1 MPAPGT
7 IRTSNSQC
15 SFVTSKLGGREL
27 GSVMMM
33 MHWHVDDGITADAL
47 LSWTQTDWNGDGRS
61 VLWVGG
67 RALGGLAKA
76 LRPEV
81 SQGVDEDGPRDPRA
95 VHRLPLDVCAPFSP
109 VLIASQ
115 AEALS
120 ILKSA
125 LLSSALF
132 DLCPPLCICEHV
144 HRDILA
150 CYLYQVPPLSGEYQD
165 LRLQVRP
172 FDVAISVRY
181 RFQLNHSRHRRSA
194 VRPVHVVCM
203 HKHTRTHARARAHT
217 HTFNPAWST
226 VTPPHHCTA
235 ASINQHVTGSLSRF
249 LALPSLAV
257 IEGRSF
263 PNQ

>member
-1 MPAPGT
+1 MSLITLSGGSGTSVSIEVCDPLSTSTTRSCVVSLAVFYCMPAPGT

-172 FDVAISVRY
+172 FDVSCLR
-181 RFQLNHSRHRRSA
+181 L
-194 VRPVHVVCM
+194 
-203 HKHTRTHARARAHT
+203 T
-217 HTFNPAWST
+217 
-226 VTPPHHCTA
+226 
-235 ASINQHVTGSLSRF
+235 
-249 LALPSLAV
+249 
-257 IEGRSF
+257 
-263 PNQ
+263 